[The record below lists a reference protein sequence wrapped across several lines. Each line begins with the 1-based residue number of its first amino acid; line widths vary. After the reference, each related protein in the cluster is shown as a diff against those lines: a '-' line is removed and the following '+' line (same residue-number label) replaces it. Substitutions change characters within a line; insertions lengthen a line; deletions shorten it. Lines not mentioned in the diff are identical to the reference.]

1 LRKNDPLNF
10 SGDFAKLFSIVVT
23 EKSIDFRAE
32 ILKYTG
38 FALMTPCCS
47 ILFNLLTDWDGLVNK
62 FNVITFILSVF
73 FLYLGIECIL
83 RALDIL
89 EELPLKDK

>member
-1 LRKNDPLNF
+1 
-10 SGDFAKLFSIVVT
+10 
-23 EKSIDFRAE
+23 
-32 ILKYTG
+32 
-38 FALMTPCCS
+38 MTPCCS
-47 ILFNLLTDWDGLVNK
+47 ILFNLLTDWDSLVNK